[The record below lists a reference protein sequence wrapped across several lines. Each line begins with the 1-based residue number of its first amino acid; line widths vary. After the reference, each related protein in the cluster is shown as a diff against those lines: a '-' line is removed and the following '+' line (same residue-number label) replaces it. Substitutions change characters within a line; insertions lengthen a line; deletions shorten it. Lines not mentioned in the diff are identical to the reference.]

1 MKKLRPKE
9 VKNVQ
14 VGVFLCGLVLA
25 GLGITGTGTAVLV
38 PLGIIVI
45 LASLLV
51 RVVFY
56 RCPHCATYL
65 DRNVG
70 AYCPTCGKNINEA

>member
-14 VGVFLCGLVLA
+14 LGVFLCGLVLA
-25 GLGITGTGTAVLV
+25 GLGIAGKGTVVLV

-45 LASLLV
+45 LASLLL
-51 RVVFY
+51 RVLLY

-65 DRNVG
+65 DRSVG
-70 AYCPTCGKNINEA
+70 AYCPACGKKINEA